1 MKTTFGNSP
10 TGKSGM
16 GVVFAME
23 FFAMKGVKHEPAN
36 TFADSLTKFL
46 LVLTGC
52 FLMLFELERLS

>member
-1 MKTTFGNSP
+1 
-10 TGKSGM
+10 M